1 MLVCDKLEEEF
12 DCTGVWLL
20 VEELPGDVEVAAAV
34 VVVAGLT
41 AAVDAAVVASAV
53 FAAVASA
60 AFAAVASAAFAAATC
75 AANLRA

>member
-1 MLVCDKLEEEF
+1 MLVCDKLDEEF

-20 VEELPGDVEVAAAV
+20 VEELPADVEVAAAV
-34 VVVAGLT
+34 VGST
-41 AAVDAAVVASAV
+41 AAVDSAVVASAV

>member
-1 MLVCDKLEEEF
+1 MLVCDKLDEEF

-34 VVVAGLT
+34 VGST